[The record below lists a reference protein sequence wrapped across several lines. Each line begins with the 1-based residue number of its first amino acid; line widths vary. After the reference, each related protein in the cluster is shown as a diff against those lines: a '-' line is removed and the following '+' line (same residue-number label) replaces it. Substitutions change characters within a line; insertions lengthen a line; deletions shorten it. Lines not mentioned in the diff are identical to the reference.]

1 MAISNEFKEAVE
13 EDNKLRVRI
22 MLKDMM
28 VIDKSMQKFD
38 EMLSYAQSRI
48 NDLYDIHDGEKFEE
62 KDSWTTEYM
71 NAQLVKLLS
80 NFSKERIEILKKII
94 SHLYSRET
102 SGYSSKENIKDDID
116 INIKYSKRRRYS
128 DVQKVGGAVTLVG
141 AGAVACGLA
150 FSSTIVTAIGG
161 VVAIS
166 GIGMIA
172 LNNGR
177 D

>member
-1 MAISNEFKEAVE
+1 MAISNEFIVAVE

-28 VIDKSMQKFD
+28 VIDKSMKKFD

-48 NDLYDIHDGEKFEE
+48 SDLYDIHDCEKFEE
-62 KDSWTTEYM
+62 KNSWTTTYM

-102 SGYSSKENIKDDID
+102 SGYSSKENIKDD